1 MKGIKGLWREFSR
14 SMEAAAYAEGG
25 EHETA
30 KSIMRGTDVASAM
43 GRDAKAAQG
52 LKLKHSGAGR

>member
-14 SMEAAAYAEGG
+14 SMEAAAYAEAG

-30 KSIMRGTDVASAM
+30 KAIMRGTDIPSATGTNVGHGLALKPTGT
-43 GRDAKAAQG
+43 GR
-52 LKLKHSGAGR
+52 